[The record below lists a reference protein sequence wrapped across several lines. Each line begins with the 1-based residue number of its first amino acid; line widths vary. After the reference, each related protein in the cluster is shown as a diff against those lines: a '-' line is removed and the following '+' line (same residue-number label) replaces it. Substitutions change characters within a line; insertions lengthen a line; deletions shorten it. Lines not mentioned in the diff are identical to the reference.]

1 MPKYPEEPRN
11 VSVTLPPPG
20 HWVWSDETRTVEFVS
35 SSPTEEGVLRKR
47 RQTNVNFND
56 LQQRSEWLAEICT
69 LNSRG
74 RQRIRKSLSPAH
86 LNAYRASV
94 MKRRGDRINIDDV
107 KQVAVSLLQ
116 ENYSLPIPF
125 CFLAVLKSKELDEVL
140 TTLLLYLSCFF
151 EHKCLENTPKSLMV
165 VDIITEHNIMAE
177 ALAKKEMA
185 QKKLA
190 VCYFSLIMDLE
201 MQQHQHTSFHKG
213 WISSNNTEWLLHA
226 CLYSFFCYVAWV
238 TFGRKDLRDIQE
250 EVGRLLYSDTFNTAV
265 RNRTDGDSGMIFT
278 TVNGSVKTGE
288 ADPKVMGCNGTF
300 KHRTSQRSPALSS
313 ILNQRSPLMVSLLPS
328 PKERSPHLFLSSR
341 AGRPSPLQAEHCDTK
356 ALTEE
361 LNQQL
366 ASVSFGI
373 LGKPLR
379 QFSHSTLIPYG
390 EQKNKRHEDDD
401 HEPGSDVNTNSED
414 NRGIHVRGSRSS
426 LMGPKSTGLDRY
438 GSPTLVNTRNSAAT
452 VEAVTSDTE

>member
-11 VSVTLPPPG
+11 VSVTSPPARG
-20 HWVWSDETRTVEFVS
+20 HWVWRDETRTVEFVS
-35 SSPTEEGVLRKR
+35 SSPTEEGVLRKT
-47 RQTNVNFND
+47 RQTNVHFNN
-56 LQQRSEWLAEICT
+56 LQQRSEWLAEIFT

-86 LNAYRASV
+86 LNAYRSSV
-94 MKRRGDRINIDDV
+94 MKRRGDRISIDDV
-107 KQVAVSLLQ
+107 KQVAVSLMQ

-151 EHKCLENTPKSLMV
+151 EHKCQENTPKSLMA
-165 VDIITEHNIMAE
+165 VDIITEHNVMPE

-213 WISSNNTEWLLHA
+213 WMSPNNTEWLLHA

-250 EVGRLLYSDTFNTAV
+250 EVGRLLYSDTFNKAV
-265 RNRTDGDSGMIFT
+265 RDRTDGDSGKNLT

-288 ADPKVMGCNGTF
+288 AHSKVTGCNGTF
-300 KHRTSQRSPALSS
+300 KQRMSQRRPTLSN

-341 AGRPSPLQAEHCDTK
+341 AGRPSTLQAEHCDTK
-356 ALTEE
+356 ALTAA

-373 LGKPLR
+373 LGKPMR
-379 QFSHSTLIPYG
+379 QFSRSTLIPFG
-390 EQKNKRHEDDD
+390 EQKNQRDEDDD
-401 HEPGSDVNTNSED
+401 HEPGSVVNTNTED
-414 NRGIHVRGSRSS
+414 SRGVHVRGSRSS
-426 LMGPKSTGLDRY
+426 SMGPKPTDLDR
-438 GSPTLVNTRNSAAT
+438 
-452 VEAVTSDTE
+452 